1 MTKGKGSKKKE
12 PSPPPTPKEKKQVSL
27 AQIRADDKAAG
38 QEGKAL
44 AAAIR
49 GTYGWCSVVSRR
61 SKAQISEEFH
71 ARNAL
76 EAEDAKAQ
84 ENQ

>member
-1 MTKGKGSKKKE
+1 MKGRGSKGKE
-12 PSPPPTPKEKKQVSL
+12 PPPPTPKEKKPVSQ
-27 AQIRADDKAAG
+27 AQIRADDKAVG
-38 QEGKAL
+38 QEGKAS
-44 AAAIR
+44 AAAVR
-49 GTYGWCSVVSRR
+49 GTYGWCSVASRR